1 MLAGTTRCHP
11 ILRRAS
17 TGRSKPAGDGLSK
30 LTVVHD
36 GFEGE
41 TNTFGQVA
49 GGMPY
54 ILSGLKTLLE
64 TGEPLAAAAVAV

>member
-1 MLAGTTRCHP
+1 M
-11 ILRRAS
+11 
-17 TGRSKPAGDGLSK
+17 AGDGLSK

-36 GFEGE
+36 GFDGE
-41 TNTFGQVA
+41 TNTSGQVA

-64 TGEPLAAAAVAV
+64 TGEPLQVAASAAAKGAPQTL

>member
-1 MLAGTTRCHP
+1 MTRCHP
-11 ILRRAS
+11 IPPSRIIWEIEA
-17 TGRSKPAGDGLSK
+17 AGEGLSK

-41 TNTFGQVA
+41 TNTFGQVT
-49 GGMPY
+49 GGVPY

-64 TGEPLAAAAVAV
+64 TGEPLQVAAGAAA